1 MNNKGFA
8 ITTLIYGLAIM
19 MLLLIAIIM
28 ATLTSMRKNMKDLSD
43 QIEEELLTLSNGT
56 VEYTDYSPNYIDYYT
71 VPQGGTGFYRIEAWS
86 PANDF
91 GQYGYYAS
99 GIIKLQE
106 GQQLLI
112 YRGPYAFYRTTYVS
126 TLRKFDDFVYS
137 NENPGSINDKDRI
150 LYTDFS
156 NGWLIGSPTSYAGT
170 LTKDNNF
177 IMYYRNNKLA
187 TDFFTDTLIV
197 PNVNPIAEYGKVII
211 KRISPDTLY
220 GYDKPYNEN
229 YWVKSEGIRVR
240 TTEDKTKT
248 GDTYAQDCRILYTY
262 NYKTRCFRIGEYTLE
277 DSDECPGVR
286 YDSNADAYTLK
297 DIYNAD
303 HNVGYDYQEIRLVC
317 PNNKNYN
324 NLNFRIMLS
333 SYKNGA
339 LDEKTHS
346 TIIYDGKYRDN
357 NGMGINLSQYQ
368 PDAIVDKP
376 DHGNYY
382 IMEANNNKKVLT
394 VKGDGKSVG
403 MELLGNKDTQRWAI
417 DKVCNY
423 NLVEHKCVNSN
434 PNGTTIDKVY
444 RIVELTTYNAMDI
457 ELDENI
463 EGNNI
468 SAQYNYNS
476 ISINEPQLW
485 RLIPNRDG
493 TYSFKTVVD
502 PLDNNPNMGYI
513 SFDENG
519 ILKLNK
525 RTDNVD
531 FENQK
536 FRLFSYDYSIKDDK
550 K

>member
-71 VPQGGTGFYRIEAWS
+71 VPQGGTGFYRIEVWS

-106 GQQLLI
+106 NQQLLI
-112 YRGPYAFYRTTYVS
+112 YRGPYANYRTSYVS
-126 TLRKFDDFVYS
+126 TLKKFSNFIYS
-137 NENPGSINDKDRI
+137 HDNPGTSDERQQI
-150 LYTDFS
+150 LYTDQTR
-156 NGWLIGSPTSYAGT
+156 GWLIGSPTSDARIFNTDDGFFDY
-170 LTKDNNF
+170 F
-177 IMYYRNNKLA
+177 RNNNYT
-187 TDFFTDTLIV
+187 TDFFTDTLVV
-197 PNVNPIAEYGKVII
+197 PNVNPTAEFGKVII
-211 KRISPDTLY
+211 RRISPNTSY
-220 GYDKPYNEN
+220 GYDKPYNQR
-229 YWVKSEGIRVR
+229 YWALSEGIRVR
-240 TTEDKTKT
+240 ITEDKTKE
-248 GDTYAQDCRILYTY
+248 GDTYAKDCRVYYTY
-262 NYKTRCFRIGEYTLE
+262 NYKTKCFMIGENE
-277 DSDECPGVR
+277 SNDSELCTSTK
-286 YDSNADAYTLK
+286 YDSKIDAYTLK
-297 DIYNAD
+297 DIYDAY
-303 HNVGYDYQEIRLVC
+303 HNVDYDYQEIRLVC
-317 PNNKNYN
+317 PNNKNYS

-333 SYKNGA
+333 SDKANA
-339 LDEKTHS
+339 QDEKTLS

-357 NGMGINLSQYQ
+357 NGMGISLSQYQ
-368 PDAIVDKP
+368 PDSIVDKP

-382 IMEANNNKKVLT
+382 IMDANNNKKVLT

-403 MELLGNKDTQRWAI
+403 MELLGTKDTQRWAI
-417 DKVCNY
+417 DRVCNY
-423 NLVEHKCVNSN
+423 NLIEHKCVNSN

-476 ISINEPQLW
+476 LSINEPQLW

-493 TYSFKTVVD
+493 TYSFKTVVN
-502 PLDNNPNMGYI
+502 PIDNNPNMGYI
-513 SFDENG
+513 MYDENG

-525 RTDNVD
+525 RIDNVD

-536 FRLFSYDYSIKDDK
+536 FRLFSYDYSLKDDK
-550 K
+550 E

>member
-71 VPQGGTGFYRIEAWS
+71 VPQGGTGFYRIEVWS

-106 GQQLLI
+106 NQQLLI
-112 YRGPYAFYRTTYVS
+112 YRGPYAYYRTSYVS
-126 TLRKFDDFVYS
+126 ALRKFSNFIYSHDNPGTS
-137 NENPGSINDKDRI
+137 NERQQI
-150 LYTDFS
+150 LYTDQTR
-156 NGWLIGSPTSYAGT
+156 GWLIGSPTSDARIFNTDDGFFDY
-170 LTKDNNF
+170 F
-177 IMYYRNNKLA
+177 RNNNY
-187 TDFFTDTLIV
+187 TTEFFTDTLVV
-197 PNVNPIAEYGKVII
+197 PNVNPTAEFGKVII
-211 KRISPDTLY
+211 RRISPNTLY
-220 GYDKPYNEN
+220 GYDKPYNQR
-229 YWVKSEGIRVR
+229 YWVNSEGIRVR
-240 TTEDKTKT
+240 VTEDKTKE
-248 GDTYAQDCRILYTY
+248 GDTYAKDCRVYYTY
-262 NYKTRCFRIGEYTLE
+262 DYRTKCFMIGENE
-277 DSDECPGVR
+277 SNDSEQCTSTK
-286 YDSNADAYTLK
+286 YDSKIDAYTLR
-297 DIYNAD
+297 DIYNES
-303 HNVGYDYQEIRLVC
+303 HKVNYDYQEIRLVC
-317 PNNKNYN
+317 PNNKNYS

-333 SYKNGA
+333 SDKANA
-339 LDEKTHS
+339 QDEKTYS

-357 NGMGINLSQYQ
+357 NGMGISLSQYQ
-368 PDAIVDKP
+368 PDSIVDKP

-382 IMEANNNKKVLT
+382 IMDANNNKKVLT

-403 MELLGNKDTQRWAI
+403 MELLGAKDTQRWAI
-417 DKVCNY
+417 DRVCNY
-423 NLVEHKCVNSN
+423 NLIEHKCVNSN

-476 ISINEPQLW
+476 LSINEPQLW

-493 TYSFKTVVD
+493 TYSFKTVVN

-513 SFDENG
+513 MYDENG

-525 RTDNVD
+525 RIDNVD

-536 FRLFSYDYSIKDDK
+536 FRLFSYDYSVRND
-550 K
+550 

>member
-28 ATLTSMRKNMKDLSD
+28 ATLTSMRKNMKDLTD
-43 QIEEELLTLSNGT
+43 QIEEELLSLSNGT
-56 VEYTDYSPNYIDYYT
+56 VEYTEPSDNYQDFFT

-86 PANDF
+86 PVNDF
-91 GQYGYYAS
+91 GQFGYYAS

-112 YRGPYAFYRTTYVS
+112 YRGPYAFYRTTYIS
-126 TLRKFDDFVYS
+126 TLKKFDSFIYT

-156 NGWLIGSPTSYAGT
+156 NGWLIGSPTSY
-170 LTKDNNF
+170 TKILNNDPNF
-177 IMYYRNNKLA
+177 FNYFRENNLA

-197 PNVNPIAEYGKVII
+197 PNVNPISQYGKVII
-211 KRISPDTLY
+211 RRISPDTY
-220 GYDKPYNEN
+220 NGYDKPYNYS
-229 YWVKSEGIRVR
+229 YWAHSEGIRVR
-240 TTEDKTKT
+240 VTEDPTKE
-248 GDTYAQDCRILYTY
+248 GDSYAKDCRVYYTY
-262 NYKTRCFRIGEYTLE
+262 NYKTKCFMVGENE
-277 DSDECPGVR
+277 SNDSELCTSTK
-286 YDSNADAYTLK
+286 YDSKADAYTLK
-297 DIYNAD
+297 DIYDAY
-303 HNVGYDYQEIRLVC
+303 HNVDYDYQEIRLVC
-317 PNNKNYN
+317 PNNKNYS

-333 SYKNGA
+333 SDKANA
-339 LDEKTHS
+339 QDEKTLS

-357 NGMGINLSQYQ
+357 NGMGISLSQYQ
-368 PDAIVDKP
+368 PDSIVDKP

-382 IMEANNNKKVLT
+382 IMDANNNKKVLT

-403 MELLGNKDTQRWAI
+403 MELLGTKDTQRWAI
-417 DKVCNY
+417 DRVCNY
-423 NLVEHKCVNSN
+423 NLIEHKCVNSN

-476 ISINEPQLW
+476 LSINEPQLW

-493 TYSFKTVVD
+493 TYSFKTVVN

-513 SFDENG
+513 MYDENG

-525 RTDNVD
+525 RIDNVD

-536 FRLFSYDYSIKDDK
+536 FRLFSYDYSLKDDK
-550 K
+550 E